1 VRHVRLNISIVYK
14 VRLDESKLQIR
25 LLLALTPKKKE
36 IWEKDQYLGSI
47 EMNRNSVC
55 GCV

>member
-1 VRHVRLNISIVYK
+1 VRHVRLDISIVYK

-36 IWEKDQYLGSI
+36 ICEKDQYLGSI

>member
-1 VRHVRLNISIVYK
+1 VRHVRLDISIVYK

-36 IWEKDQYLGSI
+36 ICEKDQHLGSI